1 MEVSRLLNEAHT
13 INGKTFVTCIGFDDW
28 LALPVKFDDKDT
40 SLIKYAARTEKKWLE
55 LDDKNEIFDS
65 YIATVN
71 VANVDGCLYKINGLI
86 RQHLWVKELLTQPSK
101 VTILIYTLDE
111 VAYEELINSTYQLSL
126 TNKSQSAILNAYKRQ
141 GLTFKSERLKHG
153 YIAEALNIALRGKPR
168 ALQDKRTLRIE
179 INIDKAIEVFKSELL
194 LIDSINPD
202 PRLFST
208 GIISAAL
215 IMLSI
220 DPKNIEF
227 FSRLNA
233 SQGEM
238 RDDAADPVESLLQII
253 DYLKK
258 KSSSESRYQV
268 ELCSKTIRAVRA
280 WNTGPDN
287 SHYWIKR
294 LISADFF
301 PIIRKMKLIKQIN
314 GTRDL

>member
-1 MEVSRLLNEAHT
+1 MEVPGLLNKAYT
-13 INGKTFVTCIGFDDW
+13 INEQAFVTCISFDDW
-28 LALPVKFDDKDT
+28 LTLPVKFDDKDT
-40 SLIKYAARTEKKWLE
+40 SLIKYATRTEKKWLE
-55 LDDKNEIFDS
+55 LGDKNGIFDS
-65 YIATVN
+65 YIATVD
-71 VANVDGCLYKINGLI
+71 VANIDGVLYKINGLI
-86 RQHLWVKELLTQPSK
+86 RQHLWTNELLTKPCK
-101 VTILIYTLDE
+101 ITILIYNLNE
-111 VAYEELINSTYQLSL
+111 VAYGILINNTYQLSSK
-126 TNKSQSAILNAYKRQ
+126 NIAQSAILSSYDRQ
-141 GLTFKSERLKHG
+141 GLIFKSDRLKHG

-168 ALQDKRTLRIE
+168 VLQDKRTLRNE
-179 INIDKAIEVFKSELL
+179 VNIDKAIEVFKSELL

-202 PRLFST
+202 PGLFST

-227 FSRLNA
+227 FIKFNA

-258 KSSSESRYQV
+258 KSAYDGKYQV
-268 ELCSKTIRAVRA
+268 ELCSKTIRAIRA

-294 LISADFF
+294 LISVDFF

-314 GTRDL
+314 GIRDL